1 MKVLLARQVRALA
14 AGCAL
19 LPFSLLG
26 ASRTTGAQEGAAQA
40 AAAALSP
47 AVNRSTAP
55 QLLITIRDDQP
66 GLVLE
71 PGANPGL
78 PAGGPG
84 YRGSAYARRMARQ
97 LATEYGLTWV
107 TEWYIDPLHVH
118 CVVFTLQDS
127 AARDALIVRLQK
139 DRRIDSVQAMQMFA
153 TSSSDTAQYN
163 DPYFSVQQA
172 IQTIGVPQ
180 AQRRSQGRGVR
191 VAVIDTGVDDRH
203 PDLAGRVEATANFV
217 DGDSAQ
223 FRRDRHGTAVAGAI
237 AAVANNQLGIVGV
250 APAVRLLALKACW
263 QLSGDPQSG
272 AVCNSLTLALALAFA
287 IEHRAQIVNLSLTG
301 PGDALLE
308 RLVTRALQLGIVV
321 VGADLRETQVVSFP
335 LTVKGVIAVADAD
348 SHGAT
353 AAASRDNPQGRNSLL
368 APGRQ
373 VFTLAPGGQYAYVS
387 GTSMSV
393 ALVSGVAALLA
404 QSSDAAH
411 LVNIRERLLRTA
423 SAAGIVNA
431 CNAVLNVAAA
441 PGCSADQSA
450 RTALTF

>member
-1 MKVLLARQVRALA
+1 MSVPL

-19 LPFSLLG
+19 WAFFLLG
-26 ASRTTGAQEGAAQA
+26 AQRTTAAPEA
-40 AAAALSP
+40 AAPILGTTAS

-84 YRGSAYARRMARQ
+84 YRGSAYARRIARQ
-97 LATEYGLTWV
+97 LAKEYGLTWV

-118 CVVFTLQDS
+118 CVVFGTKD
-127 AARDALIVRLQK
+127 AGERDALVVKLHA

-153 TSSSDTAQYN
+153 TSSSNTVQYN

-191 VAVIDTGVDDRH
+191 VAVIDTGVDDQH

-217 DGDSAQ
+217 DGDVLQ

-263 QLSGDPQSG
+263 QPDNAAESG
-272 AVCNSLTLALALAFA
+272 AVCNSLTLALALAYA

-308 RLVTRALQLGIVV
+308 RLVTRALQLGIIV
-321 VGADLRETQVVSFP
+321 VGADLRDTRVVSFP
-335 LTVKGVIAVADAD
+335 LAVKGVIAVADAD
-348 SHGAT
+348 SRD
-353 AAASRDNPQGRNSLL
+353 ASVAVSNDNSLRRDSVL
-368 APGRQ
+368 SPGRQ

-404 QSSDAAH
+404 QGSQAARPGD
-411 LVNIRERLLRTA
+411 IRQRLLRTA
-423 SAAGIVNA
+423 SAAGVVNA
-431 CNAVLNVAAA
+431 CNAVLNMAAA
-441 PGCSADQSA
+441 PGCSADQPA
-450 RTALTF
+450 RAALTF